1 MSLLHYSEPYRFL
14 LTPEARDLYTPLTMD
29 QGWNLL
35 EPRNED
41 EGSASSVGQDGVLS
55 ESQLFLPGSG
65 LAKILYSQ
73 WSVLTVCF
81 SCVTVAYFQLKITL
95 VQKGSPT
102 SPKLC
107 FVHIQL
113 SSSP

>member
-1 MSLLHYSEPYRFL
+1 MKRSYVCLCYSEPYRFL

-41 EGSASSVGQDGVLS
+41 EGSASSVGPDGVLS

-73 WSVLTVCF
+73 WSADNNCW
-81 SCVTVAYFQLKITL
+81 
-95 VQKGSPT
+95 
-102 SPKLC
+102 
-107 FVHIQL
+107 HN
-113 SSSP
+113 